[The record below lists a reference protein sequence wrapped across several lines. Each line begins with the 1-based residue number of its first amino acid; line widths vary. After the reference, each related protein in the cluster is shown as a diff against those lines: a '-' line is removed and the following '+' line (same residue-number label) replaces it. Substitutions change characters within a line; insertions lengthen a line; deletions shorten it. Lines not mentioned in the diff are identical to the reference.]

1 MQLGLRDIEQNE
13 SIDISFPVKLWQ
25 MPGCHELLASLS
37 FDLMEVGR
45 NEVTLRT
52 GKQANKRNIQFALQ
66 ALLALFGKLS
76 HLAAKLAND
85 LFKFYANHFMQ
96 IRHSRST
103 EEPVTGLIQVAGEPD
118 VGRSGGGAA
127 PCKPFRCRKRDEHVH
142 STALRSFIGDQFEQQ
157 PVQRIGVQ
165 ADAFIRQ

>member
-1 MQLGLRDIEQNE
+1 LRDIEQNE
-13 SIDISFPVKLWQ
+13 SIDISVPVKLWQ

-52 GKQANKRNIQFALQ
+52 GTQANKRNIQFALQ

-85 LFKFYANHFMQ
+85 LFKFLCKSDTQEALKSLSLDS
-96 IRHSRST
+96 SRSLESLT
-103 EEPVTGLIQVAGEPD
+103 SEEAEEEQHLVSHSGAGSVMNTSTRPPCRRAPAI
-118 VGRSGGGAA
+118 VHRRS
-127 PCKPFRCRKRDEHVH
+127 V
-142 STALRSFIGDQFEQQ
+142 
-157 PVQRIGVQ
+157 
-165 ADAFIRQ
+165 